1 MLFEGNLKLF
11 ICAYLE
17 RIGINYC
24 DWDISK
30 ILHYVIM
37 DDKDFIHLNPKF
49 QTVLDSIDKIYEQD
63 MWNLSLRIRNIIY
76 HIKQ

>member
-1 MLFEGNLKLF
+1 MLFEKNLKLF

-17 RIGINYC
+17 KIGINYC

-30 ILHYVIM
+30 ILPYVIM
-37 DDKDFIHLNPKF
+37 DDKDFIHSNPQF

-63 MWNLSLRIRNIIY
+63 MWNLSLKIRNIIY